1 MVDPVTDRL
10 QRLRAEIVATG
21 KRLYGRGLV
30 GGSEGN
36 ISVRVDTARILA
48 TPSGLCK
55 GFLTPEDLV
64 VTDATGKLLSGNSRP
79 SSELKMHLKIYAL
92 REDVQAVVHAHPPV
106 ATGFS
111 IAGQPLNECVVPE
124 VVATLG
130 WVPIV
135 PYGTPSTDELAE
147 RLTPY
152 ARAHDALLL
161 ANHGAVTYGAS
172 LERAINI
179 MESLEQATRSL
190 LVARLLGKVHRLSR
204 EDVDAIVALD
214 AYGTGGHGPA
224 CSVTDPVPLGE
235 RTYPNTD
242 PGSMRD
248 DVAAIVREA
257 LRNERRADEAG

>member
-1 MVDPVTDRL
+1 MADPQTDRM
-10 QRLRAEIVATG
+10 QRLREEIVAIG
-21 KRLYGRGLV
+21 KRLYDRGLV

-36 ISVRVDTARILA
+36 ISVRVDEARILA
-48 TPSGLCK
+48 TPSGACK
-55 GFLTPEDLV
+55 GFLSPRDLV
-64 VTDATGKLLSGNSRP
+64 VTSASGELLSGNSPP
-79 SSELKMHLKIYAL
+79 SSELKMHLRIYAL
-92 REDVQAVVHAHPPV
+92 REDVKAVVHAHPPV

-147 RLTPY
+147 RLVPY

-190 LVARLLGKVHRLSR
+190 LVARLLGRVNRLSR
-204 EDVDAIVALD
+204 EDVDAIIALD
-214 AYGTGGHGPA
+214 AYGSGDIGTT
-224 CSVTDPVPLGE
+224 CSVTDSTPLGE
-235 RTYPNTD
+235 REYPNPD
-242 PGSMRD
+242 LGSMRGEI
-248 DVAAIVREA
+248 AAIVRRA
-257 LRNERRADEAG
+257 LRNPGASEDSD